1 MNFTKSIQ
9 DHLNS
14 SASVK
19 QEMAE
24 SCSEQINGIAARII
38 ACFQSGGKL
47 LICGNGGS
55 AADAQHIAAEF
66 VVRLSHDL
74 MRPALPVISLAT
86 DSSIMTAGGND
97 IGFEN
102 VFSRQVEALGKPD
115 DVLIVI
121 STSGNSENILRAA
134 KAARDKKVDVIGFL
148 GSGGGSVQESCSL
161 TLNIPSKVT
170 AHIQEGHITAG
181 HIICSLVEQSLFSEN
196 S

>member
-1 MNFTKSIQ
+1 MNSEKSIQ
-9 DHLNS
+9 DHLS
-14 SASVK
+14 ASASVK
-19 QEMAE
+19 QQMID
-24 SCSEQINGIAARII
+24 SCTRQIKEIADRII
-38 ACFQSGGKL
+38 QCFRSGGKL

-102 VFSRQVEALGKPD
+102 VFSRQVEALGKPHD
-115 DVLIVI
+115 ILIVI
-121 STSGNSENILRAA
+121 STSGSSENIVRAT
-134 KAARDKKVDVIGFL
+134 KAAQDKKVDVIGFL
-148 GSGGGSVQESCSL
+148 GSSSGRVKTSCSL
-161 TLNIPSKVT
+161 ILNIPSAVT

-181 HIICSLVEQSLFSEN
+181 HIICSLVEQTLFADKS
-196 S
+196 